1 MRNNKKHE
9 INPFEEVDCEVSTD
23 VLSVLCELSKTALKV
38 FCYIANVSY
47 CENDI
52 LYLDKKELKEFFR
65 FKENKSIYNG
75 LNELIKHDIIAC
87 TKVMD
92 EFYYNKKFIK

>member
-9 INPFEEVDCEVSTD
+9 INPFDNVDCEVSTD
-23 VLSVLCELSKTALKV
+23 VLDVLSKTALKV
-38 FCYIANVSY
+38 FCYIADVSFR
-47 CENDI
+47 EKDI
-52 LYLDKKELKEFFR
+52 LYLDKKELKHFFR

-87 TKVMD
+87 TKVID